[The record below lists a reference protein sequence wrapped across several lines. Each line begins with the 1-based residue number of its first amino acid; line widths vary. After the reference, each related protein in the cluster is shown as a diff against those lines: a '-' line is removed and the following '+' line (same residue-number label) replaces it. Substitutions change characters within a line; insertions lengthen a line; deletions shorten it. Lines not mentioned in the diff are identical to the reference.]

1 MRTTKELQMTIK
13 KNIGLDDGEL
23 AEIAYDIFGDNDD
36 EITQYYI
43 ETICGE
49 NMYMYDDN
57 NKYDEKEIEAFRW
70 GTEWLI
76 EYMMMNDRLPERT
89 GSKYSTDENFMAWL
103 IKGYDDECEQLK
115 SMMIQMNRNKALD
128 ELLA

>member
-1 MRTTKELQMTIK
+1 MRTTKELKMTIK

-57 NKYDEKEIEAFRW
+57 NKYDKKELEAFRW
-70 GTEWLI
+70 GPEWLI
-76 EYMMMNDRLPERT
+76 EYMMMNDRLPVRT

-103 IKGYDDECEQLK
+103 VVGYEDECEQLK
-115 SMMIQMNRNKALD
+115 SMMIQLNRNRMLD

>member
-1 MRTTKELQMTIK
+1 MRTSELKMTIK

-57 NKYDEKEIEAFRW
+57 NKYDKKELEAFRW

-76 EYMMMNDRLPERT
+76 EYMMMNDRLPVRT

-103 IKGYDDECEQLK
+103 VVGYEAECNELK
-115 SMMIQMNRNKALD
+115 SMMIQLNRNRMLD